1 MAKFK
6 LLASKMLIVKG
17 QLVSLPAGEIDT
29 DDKDLIDVLKVAQN
43 VEPVTA
49 KATKK
54 SEPTE

>member
-29 DDKDLIDVLKVAQN
+29 DDKDLIEVLKVAQN

-49 KATKK
+49 KSSKK
-54 SEPTE
+54 SENSE